1 MRAPDAN
8 GVVPPGAAWCS
19 GRGNEAA
26 LRRLRRRFLEY
37 REDEHAQIYLLVA
50 ILLGGFIAGTIDI
63 GAAAL
68 INWVSPI
75 LILHFIA
82 GGLLGKAAL
91 GGGTPVALLGLLLQ
105 WAMSLIIAFFA
116 QRFAS
121 DAK

>member
-1 MRAPDAN
+1 M
-8 GVVPPGAAWCS
+8 
-19 GRGNEAA
+19 
-26 LRRLRRRFLEY
+26 RRRFLEY